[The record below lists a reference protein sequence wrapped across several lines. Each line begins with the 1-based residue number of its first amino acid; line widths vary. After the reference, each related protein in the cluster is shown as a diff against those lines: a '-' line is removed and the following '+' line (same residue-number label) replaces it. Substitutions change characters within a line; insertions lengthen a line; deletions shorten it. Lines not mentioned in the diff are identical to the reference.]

1 MNTIYSNQTVFELTK
16 QFPELVDILASIGFK
31 EITKPGMIAIVGRFM
46 TIKQGCLLRK
56 INIEQVKEKLLEK
69 GFILKEETNE

>member
-1 MNTIYSNQTVFELTK
+1 MNTIYSHHTIFELTK

-31 EITKPGMIAIVGRFM
+31 EITKPGMIASVGRFM